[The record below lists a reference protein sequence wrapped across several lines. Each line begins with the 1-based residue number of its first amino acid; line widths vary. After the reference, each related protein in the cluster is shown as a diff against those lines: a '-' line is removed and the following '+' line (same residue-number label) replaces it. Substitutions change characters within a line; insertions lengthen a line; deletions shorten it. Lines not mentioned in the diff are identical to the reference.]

1 MKADVAGADDVEVRR
16 GEEGIDV
23 DVHPAA
29 ADQPVLL
36 REIVIQLV
44 VDDLR
49 AAIVQGE
56 ARLADRVVLV
66 AAAADRADG
75 AAVGEDEHLR
85 AGALRRRPLGADDG
99 HERGGFAALQCVGRR
114 GQDVFVQKRT
124 SIFDLFLMLATNACC

>member
-1 MKADVAGADDVEVRR
+1 MKPDVAGADDVEVWR
-16 GEEGIDV
+16 GEERIDV

-29 ADQPVLL
+29 ADQAVLL
-36 REIVIQLV
+36 REIVVQLV

-56 ARLADRVVLV
+56 PGLADRVVLV
-66 AAAADRADG
+66 AAATDRSHDAT
-75 AAVGEDEHLR
+75 VREDQHLR
-85 AGALRRRPLGADDG
+85 AGALRSGPLGANDG
-99 HERGGFAALQCVGRR
+99 HERGGFAALQCVGRC